1 MQASEAAAEVQV
13 LFEQCLAREELVAPS
28 LPDVAIQVVRTGT
41 KDCTNAEQLSA
52 IIDGDRSLSRVVRRI
67 AASAANRPAVPITSL
82 QHAVSWLGLNEVTNI
97 AFTLALQ
104 GRLLHVP
111 GQQGKARRL
120 WRHALASALWSRQ
133 LAMLLGVE
141 TGPSYLSGLLHDI
154 GRIVTLDTL
163 HDLALRTGSQLTA
176 EDYDRLIEFF
186 HRDVGLRVIE
196 AWELPASVLTVATL
210 WHDYASAGCA
220 RFACNIVNVAHGLA
234 DYSLHSPTDEA
245 RDLVVTAAAYRDL
258 GPNLERDGSLF
269 ESAADINAELDRYL
283 CP

>member
-1 MQASEAAAEVQV
+1 MQASDAGAEVET
-13 LFEQCLAREELVAPS
+13 LLEGCLAREQLVVPS
-28 LPDVAIQVVRTGT
+28 LPDVAVQVVRTGT

-52 IIDGDRSLSRVVRRI
+52 IIGGDRSLSKVVLRI

-111 GQQGKARRL
+111 GQQGRARRL

-133 LAMLLGVE
+133 LALLLEVE
-141 TGPSYLSGLLHDI
+141 TGPHYLSGLLHDI
-154 GRIVTLDTL
+154 GRIVTLDTV
-163 HDLALRTGSQLTA
+163 HELAVHTGGQLTP
-176 EDYDRLIEFF
+176 EDYDRLIELF
-186 HRDVGLRVIE
+186 HREVGLRVIT
-196 AWELPASVLTVATL
+196 AWALPAPVLSVATQ
-210 WHDYASAGCA
+210 WSDYASAGYV
-220 RFACNIVNVAHGLA
+220 RFVCNVVNVAHRLA
-234 DYSLHSPTDEA
+234 DYTLQSPTEQA

-258 GPNLERDGSLF
+258 GPQLEADGSLF
-269 ESAADINAELDRYL
+269 DAAADINAELDRYL